1 MYMHMSHVHVLV
13 ARARSGV
20 EKTLRGDELLARMRD
35 QAIEYGTDYRRS
47 HQVFLVDLEGERKT
61 VHTPAATVH
70 ARSVVL
76 ATGAMGRSSKAF
88 PGEDE
93 LLGKGVSYC
102 ATCDG
107 AFYCDEEVAVV
118 GGTHEAIEEA
128 EFLTKFASTVHW
140 ITPNAPK
147 ADDEAAQA
155 LLALR
160 NVRLWSRFMVESI
173 EGDVS
178 GVTGVRIKPRGGG
191 DADAAEAQVLPVTGA
206 FIYGSGNKPITDY
219 LEEKLALKENGGV
232 WVDEDMAT
240 SVPGVFAIGDI
251 CNRPHKQAVVAA
263 ADGCVAAMSIDKY
276 LNGRNKVRVDWDH
289 K

>member
-1 MYMHMSHVHVLV
+1 MSHVLV

-61 VHTPAATVH
+61 VHTPEATVH
-70 ARSVVL
+70 ARSVVF

-191 DADAAEAQVLPVTGA
+191 RRRRCGGAGVARHGCLHLRKRQQADHRLPGGEACAQGEWRRV
-206 FIYGSGNKPITDY
+206 
-219 LEEKLALKENGGV
+219 GG
-232 WVDEDMAT
+232 
-240 SVPGVFAIGDI
+240 
-251 CNRPHKQAVVAA
+251 
-263 ADGCVAAMSIDKY
+263 
-276 LNGRNKVRVDWDH
+276 
-289 K
+289 